1 MGKKLISFL
10 ISTRFTAILFIL
22 FPVSMGIGTFIESY
36 YNTTTA
42 KILVYN
48 AWWFELMMVF
58 FVINFTLNIKRY
70 NLLTFNKW
78 PVLMLHF
85 SWILIILGAGVTR
98 YIGFEGVMP
107 IREDASSNTFLS
119 EKTYLT
125 VNIDG
130 EIDGEVKRRLLE
142 GDLLLSESTNNY
154 FKWKNNVNNQD
165 FSIEYVNFLENAKEG
180 LVDDVN
186 GQDYLKIVEASN
198 G

>member
-10 ISTRFTAILFIL
+10 ISTKFTAILFIL

-42 KILVYN
+42 KILIYN

-70 NLLTFNKW
+70 NLLSFNKW
-78 PVLMLHF
+78 PVLLLHI
-85 SWILIILGAGVTR
+85 SWILIILGAGITR

-107 IREDASSNTFLS
+107 IRENTSSNTFLS

-125 VNIDG
+125 VFADG
-130 EIDGEVKRRLLE
+130 ENDGQIKRKVTQ
-142 GDLLLSESTNNY
+142 GDLLFSEHTNNF
-154 FKWKNNVNNQD
+154 FKWNNNCN
-165 FSIEYVNFLENAKEG
+165 
-180 LVDDVN
+180 
-186 GQDYLKIVEASN
+186 SN
-198 G
+198 TRYCCQR